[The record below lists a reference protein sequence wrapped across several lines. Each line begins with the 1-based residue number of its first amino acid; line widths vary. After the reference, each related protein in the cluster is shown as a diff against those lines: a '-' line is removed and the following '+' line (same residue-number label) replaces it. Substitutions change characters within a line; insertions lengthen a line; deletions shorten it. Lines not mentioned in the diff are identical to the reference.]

1 MRLLIFG
8 VVLAACV
15 QVRANPGVPREE
27 FQIRDPFVL
36 AENGTYYLYK
46 TLVTTN
52 GCGVGVA
59 TSKDL
64 ERWTEFAPAMVPAKG
79 DRHTAVWAPEVHKY
93 AGAYWLFTTLTFPA
107 DAAHPLVADYEKG
120 FKGAEVY
127 PRGVWVYRSETPTG
141 PFRPVRDGSVT
152 PADWMC
158 LDGTLVIE
166 DGRPWM
172 VFCHEWCQVGNGRMM
187 AASLSDDLSRFTAKP
202 IELFRAACRPGFGF
216 VTDGPFLLR
225 DGGTLR
231 MIWSNLIG
239 EDYSVIQCR
248 SQSGRLAGPW
258 VDQKVLYPKDGGHGM
273 LFRRFDGQLM
283 LTLHQP
289 NVSPKE
295 RMRLYP
301 VELTEDGIS
310 LKDAGK
316 ERAK

>member
-1 MRLLIFG
+1 MKDGSKIAKKTFVCVAG
-8 VVLAACV
+8 VAVGLAA
-15 QVRANPGVPREE
+15 
-27 FQIRDPFVL
+27 
-36 AENGTYYLYK
+36 
-46 TLVTTN
+46 
-52 GCGVGVA
+52 
-59 TSKDL
+59 
-64 ERWTEFAPAMVPAKG
+64 FAAQ
-79 DRHTAVWAPEVHKY
+79 HPELI
-93 AGAYWLFTTLTFPA
+93 A
-107 DAAHPLVADYEKG
+107 
-120 FKGAEVY
+120 
-127 PRGVWVYRSETPTG
+127 SE
-141 PFRPVRDGSVT
+141 S
-152 PADWMC
+152 
-158 LDGTLVIE
+158 E
-166 DGRPWM
+166 
-172 VFCHEWCQVGNGRMM
+172 
-187 AASLSDDLSRFTAKP
+187 
-202 IELFRAACRPGFGF
+202 
-216 VTDGPFLLR
+216 LLR